1 MTKQIISSELE
12 MTPEIKNAIY
22 YINHGDNVFIHGRPG
37 TGKSTFLK
45 GLRKQLNVKSKNAMF
60 VAPTGIAALNI
71 HGQTIHSFFH
81 LNPSDIHAPLDYAN
95 RNALKTAWRNLDI
108 LVIDEISMV
117 RADIFDKM
125 NERLQTILEDER
137 PFAHKQVIVVG
148 DLNQLAPVLN
158 EKSNLEQDKLCKEQY
173 NTSYVFEAKC
183 WKDLAFKHVFF
194 TKIFRQTDKEFT
206 SNLAALESPKGENF
220 IKALSYF
227 NKHVTDKRPQDA
239 VCLCARKIDAQRI
252 NQAELDKLPQP
263 TYRIPAFQ
271 SSRYDNDW
279 KEANCPAPKVLCL
292 KIGAKVMFVRN
303 DEEKRFVN
311 GMIGHVKS
319 INCVKENAIKSITV
333 EITPNYEVE
342 VRCCTWYKMILNKKT
357 GRQEADLDNFFC
369 QFPLQLA
376 WATTIH
382 KAQGMTFDSAYV
394 DLGENGAF
402 SIGQTYVALSRVRTV
417 DGLWLKKTL
426 KETDILPNPAVEKFY
441 QEIRSR

>member
-1 MTKQIISSELE
+1 MTKQIISSDLE

-22 YINHGDNVFIHGRPG
+22 HINHGDNVFIHGRPG

-45 GLRKQLNVKSKNAMF
+45 GLREHLNVKSKNAMF

-108 LVIDEISMV
+108 LVVDEISMV

-125 NERLQTILEDER
+125 NERLQEVLEDER

-158 EKSNLEQDKLCKEQY
+158 EKSNLQQDKLCKENY

-183 WKDLAFKHVFF
+183 WKEMNFKHIFF

-206 SNLAALESPKGENF
+206 SHLAALEAAQGTNF
-220 IKALSYF
+220 SKALDYF
-227 NKHVTDKRPQDA
+227 NKRVTDKRPQEA
-239 VCLCARKIDAQRI
+239 VCLCARKIDAQHI

-263 TYRIPAFQ
+263 TYRIPAYQ

-279 KEANCPAPKVLCL
+279 KEANCPAPKVLYL

-303 DEEKRFVN
+303 DEEKQFVN
-311 GMIGHVKS
+311 GMIGRVKS
-319 INCVKENAIKSITV
+319 INCVKERAIKSITV
-333 EITPNYEVE
+333 EIAPGRDVE
-342 VRCCTWYKMILNKKT
+342 VRCCTWYKMVLNKKT
-357 GRQEADLDNFFC
+357 GRQEADLENYFC

-394 DLGENGAF
+394 DMGEKGAF
-402 SIGQTYVALSRVRTV
+402 SIGQTYVALSRVRTIE
-417 DGLWLKKTL
+417 GLWLKKPL
-426 KETDILPNPAVEKFY
+426 KETDILSNPAVEKFY
-441 QEIRSR
+441 QEIRNK

>member
-1 MTKQIISSELE
+1 MTQQIISSELE
-12 MTPEIKNAIY
+12 MTPEIKSAIY
-22 YINHGDNVFIHGRPG
+22 HINHGDNVFIHGRPG

-45 GLRKQLNVKSKNAMF
+45 GLRSHLNVKSKNAMF

-81 LNPSDIHAPLDYAN
+81 INPQDIHAPLDYAN

-108 LVIDEISMV
+108 LVVDEISMV

-125 NERLQTILEDER
+125 NERLQEVLEDER

-158 EKSNLEQDKLCKEQY
+158 EKSNLQQDKLCKENY

-183 WKDLAFKHVFF
+183 WKEMNFKHIFF

-206 SNLAALESPKGENF
+206 SHLAALESTQGSNF
-220 IKALSYF
+220 SKALDYF
-227 NKHVTDKRPQDA
+227 NKRVTDKRPQEA
-239 VCLCARKIDAQRI
+239 VCLCARKIDAQHI

-263 TYRIPAFQ
+263 TYRIPAYQ

-279 KEANCPAPKVLCL
+279 KEANCPAPKVLYL

-311 GMIGHVKS
+311 GMIGYVKS

-333 EITPNYEVE
+333 EITPNYAVE

-394 DLGENGAF
+394 DLGEKGAF
-402 SIGQTYVALSRVRTV
+402 SIGQTYVALSRVRTLE
-417 DGLWLKKTL
+417 GLWLKKPL
-426 KETDILPNPAVEKFY
+426 KETDILSNPAVEKFY
-441 QEIRSR
+441 NEIRRK

>member
-1 MTKQIISSELE
+1 MTQQIISSELE

-22 YINHGDNVFIHGRPG
+22 HINHGDNVFIHGRPG

-45 GLRKQLNVKSKNAMF
+45 GLRSHLNVKSKNAMF

-81 LNPSDIHAPLDYAN
+81 INPQDMHAPLDYAN
-95 RNALKTAWRNLDI
+95 RNALKTAWRHLDI

-125 NERLQTILEDER
+125 NQRLQEVLEDER

-158 EKSNLEQDKLCKEQY
+158 EKSNLQQDKLCKENY

-183 WKDLAFKHVFF
+183 WKEMNFKHIFF

-206 SNLAALESPKGENF
+206 SHLAALESAQGSNF
-220 IKALSYF
+220 SKALDYF
-227 NKHVTDKRPQDA
+227 NKRVTDKRPQEA
-239 VCLCARKIDAQRI
+239 VCLCARKIDAQHI

-263 TYRIPAFQ
+263 TYRIPAYQ

-279 KEANCPAPKVLCL
+279 KEANCPAPKVLYL

-303 DEEKRFVN
+303 DEEKQFVN
-311 GMIGHVKS
+311 GMIGRVKS
-319 INCVKENAIKSITV
+319 INCVKERAIKSITV
-333 EITPNYEVE
+333 EIAPGRDVE
-342 VRCCTWYKMILNKKT
+342 VRCCTWYKMVLNKKT
-357 GRQEADLDNFFC
+357 GRQEADLENYFC

-394 DLGENGAF
+394 DMGEKGAF
-402 SIGQTYVALSRVRTV
+402 SIGQTYVALSRVRTIE
-417 DGLWLKKTL
+417 GLWLKKPL
-426 KETDILPNPAVEKFY
+426 KKTDILSNPAVEKFY
-441 QEIRSR
+441 QEIRSK

>member
-1 MTKQIISSELE
+1 MTQQIISSELE

-22 YINHGDNVFIHGRPG
+22 HINHGDNVFIHGRPG

-45 GLRKQLNVKSKNAMF
+45 GLREHLNVKSKNAMF

-108 LVIDEISMV
+108 LVVDEISMV

-125 NERLQTILEDER
+125 NQRLQEVLEDER

-158 EKSNLEQDKLCKEQY
+158 EKSNLQQDKLCKENY

-183 WKDLAFKHVFF
+183 WKEMNFKHIFF

-206 SNLAALESPKGENF
+206 SHLAALESAQGSNF
-220 IKALSYF
+220 SKALDYF
-227 NKHVTDKRPQDA
+227 NKRVTDKRPQEA
-239 VCLCARKIDAQRI
+239 VCLCARKIDAQHI

-263 TYRIPAFQ
+263 TYRIPAYQ

-279 KEANCPAPKVLCL
+279 KEANCPAPKVLYL

-303 DEEKRFVN
+303 DEEKQFVN
-311 GMIGHVKS
+311 GMIGRVKS
-319 INCVKENAIKSITV
+319 INCVKERAIKSITV
-333 EITPNYEVE
+333 EIAPGRDVE
-342 VRCCTWYKMILNKKT
+342 VRCCTWYKMVLNKKT
-357 GRQEADLDNFFC
+357 GRQEADLENYFC

-394 DLGENGAF
+394 DMGEKGAF
-402 SIGQTYVALSRVRTV
+402 SIGQTYVALSRVRTIE
-417 DGLWLKKTL
+417 GLWLKKPL
-426 KETDILPNPAVEKFY
+426 KETDILSNPAVEKFY
-441 QEIRSR
+441 QEIRNK